1 MDTTTSVVAAVV
13 IVAVGQW
20 AKKDGEISI
29 KLVVGMMFLAIL
41 LSALSS
47 ANEKLASQFA
57 ALILIGAVFT
67 YFLPIAKKLGYSK

>member
-1 MDTTTSVVAAVV
+1 MDTTTSVVAAVL

-20 AKKDGEISI
+20 AKKDGKIGI
-29 KLVVGMMFLAIL
+29 KLVIGLMFLAIF

-47 ANEKLASQFA
+47 ANEKLAQQFA
-57 ALILIGAVFT
+57 ALILVGAVLT